1 MRTLFSPR
9 FPHFILLAVAA
20 AAFPLQTSHSEVP
33 AVKKENKYTTEV
45 EKLAAAP
52 ATAPGGIL
60 LIGSSIFRKW
70 TNFAEALAPLP
81 VTNRA
86 FGGSQTKDQ
95 LFFFDRLVP
104 SSQAALIVWYCGSND
119 VKGNKPPA
127 EIVARTKE
135 WIALTREALP
145 FSRILLV
152 SVVNAPQKRRDGQ
165 SAAVNEVNLG
175 LSHLAKTEKGVSY
188 VDVNPVLEASDGAA
202 LAACYVEDQLHFTPE
217 GYERMASVLKPAI
230 ERDFAASA
238 QNEVR

>member
-1 MRTLFSPR
+1 MGTLFSPR
-9 FPHFILLAVAA
+9 LPHFILLAVAA
-20 AAFPLQTSHSEVP
+20 AAFPLQTSHSEDP
-33 AVKKENKYTTEV
+33 AVKKENKYTAEV
-45 EKLAAAP
+45 EKLAAEPAP
-52 ATAPGGIL
+52 AAGGIL

-70 TNFAEALAPLP
+70 TNFAEVLAPLP

-95 LFFFDRLVP
+95 FFFFDRLVP

-135 WIALTREALP
+135 WIALTRKTLP
-145 FSRILLV
+145 ATRILLV

-165 SAAVNEVNLG
+165 SAAVKEVNLG
-175 LSHLAKTEKGVSY
+175 LSHLAETEKGVSY
-188 VDVNPVLEASDGAA
+188 VDVNPALEASDGAA
-202 LAACYVEDQLHFTPE
+202 LAACYVEDQLHLTPE

-230 ERDFAASA
+230 ERDFAST
-238 QNEVR
+238 QTQIR

>member
-1 MRTLFSPR
+1 MRAFFSSR
-9 FPHFILLAVAA
+9 LPHFLLLAIVAA
-20 AAFPLQTSHSEVP
+20 PVPLQTSHSEEPKVR
-33 AVKKENKYTTEV
+33 KDNKHTAEV

-52 ATAPGGIL
+52 APAPGGIL

-70 TNFAEALAPLP
+70 TSFAEALAPLP
-81 VTNRA
+81 VANRA
-86 FGGSQTKDQ
+86 FGGSQTTDQ

-135 WIALTREALP
+135 WIALTQKALP
-145 FSRILLV
+145 SSRILLV

-165 SAAVNEVNLG
+165 SAAVNEVNQG
-175 LSHLAKTEKGVSY
+175 LSHLAETEKGVSY
-188 VDVNPVLEASDGAA
+188 VDVNPALEASGGDA

-217 GYERMASVLKPAI
+217 GYERMAAVLKPAM
-230 ERDFAASA
+230 ERDFGATAK
-238 QNEVR
+238 NEVR